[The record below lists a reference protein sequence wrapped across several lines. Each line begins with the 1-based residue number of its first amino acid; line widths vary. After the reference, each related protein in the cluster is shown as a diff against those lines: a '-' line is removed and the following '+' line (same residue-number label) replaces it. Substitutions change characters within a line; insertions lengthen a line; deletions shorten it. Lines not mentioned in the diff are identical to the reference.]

1 MSRAVGIGDRVAGL
15 RSLDVQRLL
24 LLVFVGVVFVGLAR
38 PGDPV
43 HPLLETDLW
52 WHLANG
58 RYILGHGVPSHD
70 VYSHTAVGHV
80 WVVHEWLA
88 DVLFYLLYQLGG
100 LRLLIVLSA
109 AVVAAGALLVY
120 RLLRHAGLGNNT
132 GVVLAMVLFFAA
144 APSFGPRPQI
154 INFLLTGVLC
164 LWLLRYRQAPTPRIW
179 WLLALFVL
187 WANLHSGYLVG
198 VGLLA
203 VFTLAEYLQ
212 SASRRLASARQD
224 GVATLA
230 KPDLRRLGLLVILTF
245 LSGLL
250 TPATYRLVLFPLGT
264 LSSSRIQSFIVE
276 WASPDFHTI
285 PGQTL
290 MICVLILVGALLASR
305 RPADLTYVLWGGV
318 GLTLAL
324 TSQRHVPIFAVAG
337 APLLGH
343 AASVLLAALG
353 VGPRRPRVP
362 SAAAA
367 RVNAVVL
374 AVVAVVGAIF
384 MTVNLTT
391 PAIERV
397 VQAIEPVQATDW
409 LLANRPSRELFNFYS
424 FGGWLVWKAYPDYPV
439 FIDGRTEVY
448 GDAIFDEYL
457 RTEFLSDQW
466 QEPLDRY
473 RVKTI
478 MISSGD
484 RLTLLLPSH
493 GWRLAFSDPVAR
505 VYVRD

>member
-1 MSRAVGIGDRVAGL
+1 LSQLAGGRERAVGL

-24 LLVFVGVVFVGLAR
+24 LLVFLGVIFVGLAR
-38 PGDPV
+38 PGDPA

-70 VYSHTAVGHV
+70 VYSYTAVGHV

-88 DVLFYLLYQLGG
+88 DVLFYLLYQIGG
-100 LRLLIVLSA
+100 VRLLIVLSA
-109 AVVAAGALLVY
+109 ATVAAGAYLVY
-120 RLLRHAGLGNNT
+120 RLLRGAGLGNNT
-132 GVVLAMVLFFAA
+132 AVILAMVLFFAA

-164 LWLLRYRQAPTPRIW
+164 LWLLRYRQAPTTRIW
-179 WLLALFVL
+179 WLLALFVV

-203 VFTLAEYLQ
+203 VFTIAEYLQ
-212 SASRRLASARQD
+212 AASRRLAWPRHE
-224 GVATLA
+224 GVAILE
-230 KPDLRRLGLLVILTF
+230 KPALRRLGLLVVLAF

-250 TPATYRLVLFPLGT
+250 TPATYRLVVFPLGT

-285 PGQTL
+285 PGQAL
-290 MICVLILVGALLASR
+290 MLCILVLVGGLLSSR
-305 RPADLTYVLWGGV
+305 RPADLTYLLWGAAS
-318 GLTLAL
+318 LTLAL

-337 APLLGH
+337 APLVGH
-343 AASVLLAALG
+343 AASVLLAAIG
-353 VGPRRPRVP
+353 ARPRRPRLP
-362 SAAAA
+362 GLAAA
-367 RVNAVVL
+367 RLNGAILALLVVL
-374 AVVAVVGAIF
+374 GGAF
-384 MTVNLTT
+384 MTLNLTT
-391 PAIERV
+391 ASIDRV

-409 LLANRPSRELFNFYS
+409 LLTHRPARELFNFYS
-424 FGGWLVWKAYPDYPV
+424 FGGWLVWKADPEYPV

-448 GDAIFDEYL
+448 GDAIFDDYL

-473 RVKTI
+473 HVKTI

-493 GWRLAFSDPVAR
+493 GWRLAYSDSVAR

>member
-1 MSRAVGIGDRVAGL
+1 MAVGVRERAGGL
-15 RSLDVQRLL
+15 RWLDVQRLL
-24 LLVFVGVVFVGLAR
+24 LMVFVGVVFVGLAR
-38 PGDPV
+38 PGDPA

-58 RYILGHGVPSHD
+58 RYILAHGVPSHE
-70 VYSHTAVGHV
+70 VYSHTAAGHV

-109 AVVAAGALLVY
+109 AVVAVAAYLVY

-132 GVVLAMVLFFAA
+132 GVLLGMLLFFAA

-164 LWLLRYRQAPTPRIW
+164 LALLRYREHPTTRVW
-179 WLLALFVL
+179 WLLALFVA

-203 VFTLAEYLQ
+203 VFTVAEYLQ
-212 SASRRLASARQD
+212 SASRRLASARQE
-224 GVATLA
+224 GVSILA
-230 KPDLRRLGLLVILTF
+230 KPDLRRLGALVVLGF

-264 LSSSRIQSFIVE
+264 LSSSRIQSFIIE

-290 MICVLILVGALLASR
+290 MVCVLILVGGLLASR
-305 RPADLTYVLWGGV
+305 RPADLTYLLWGAA

-337 APLLGH
+337 APLVGH
-343 AASVLLAALG
+343 AAGALLAALG
-353 VGPRRPRVP
+353 VGPRRPRAASV
-362 SAAAA
+362 AAA
-367 RVNAVVL
+367 RLNAGIL
-374 AVVAVVGAIF
+374 AVLVLLGGAF

-391 PAIERV
+391 PSIDRV
-397 VQAIEPVQATDW
+397 VQAIEPVQATEW
-409 LLANRPSRELFNFYS
+409 LLANRPARQLFNFYS
-424 FGGWLVWKAYPDYPV
+424 FGGWLIWKAYPEYPV

-448 GDAIFDEYL
+448 GDAVFDDYL
-457 RTEFLSDQW
+457 KTEFLTDNW

-473 RVKTI
+473 HVNTI

-484 RLTLLLPSH
+484 RLTLLLPTH
-493 GWRLAFSDPVAR
+493 GWRLAYSDSVAR
-505 VYVRD
+505 VYVRG

>member
-1 MSRAVGIGDRVAGL
+1 MIPPARERDRGAGL
-15 RSLDVQRLL
+15 RGLDVQRLL
-24 LLVFVGVVFVGLAR
+24 LIVFVGVVFVGLSR
-38 PGDPV
+38 PGDPA

-58 RYILGHGVPSHD
+58 RYILSHGVPSHD

-88 DVLFYLLYQLGG
+88 DVIFYVLYQVGG
-100 LRLLIVLSA
+100 LRLLILLSA
-109 AVVAAGALLVY
+109 AVVAAGAHLVY
-120 RLLRHAGLGNNT
+120 RLLRFGGLGNNSAVML
-132 GVVLAMVLFFAA
+132 GMVLFFAA

-154 INFLLTGVLC
+154 LNFLLTGVLC
-164 LWLLRYRQAPTPRIW
+164 VWLLRHRQAPTARIW
-179 WLLALFVL
+179 WLLGFFVL

-203 VFTLAEYLQ
+203 AFTAGEYLQ
-212 SASRRLASARQD
+212 GASRRLASMRQEA
-224 GVATLA
+224 VPTLP
-230 KPDLRRLGLLVILTF
+230 KPELRRLGILVVLAF

-264 LSSSRIQSFIVE
+264 LSSSRIQSFIIE
-276 WASPDFHTI
+276 WASPDFHTL
-285 PGQTL
+285 PAQML
-290 MICVLILVGALLASR
+290 LVSILVLVGGLLSSR
-305 RPADLTYVLWGGV
+305 RPADLTHLFWGV
-318 GLTLAL
+318 AGLALAL

-337 APLLGH
+337 APLVGH
-343 AASVLLAALG
+343 AASSLLAAAG

-362 SAAAA
+362 SPVAA
-367 RVNAVVL
+367 RLNASILAALAVL
-374 AVVAVVGAIF
+374 AAVF
-384 MTVNLTT
+384 MAVNLTT
-391 PAIERV
+391 PSIDRV
-397 VQAIEPVQATDW
+397 VNAVEPVAATDW
-409 LLANRPSRELFNFYS
+409 ILTHRPARELFNFYS
-424 FGGWLVWKAYPDYPV
+424 FGGWLVWRANPDYPV

-448 GDAIFDEYL
+448 GDAIFDDYL

-473 RVKTI
+473 HVKTI
-478 MISSGD
+478 MVASGD

-493 GWRLAFSDPVAR
+493 GWRLAYGDDVAR